1 MKFTNLERLLP
12 FGYLILVILGI
23 VKESVFY
30 YFIGVNILKYSNLM
44 DVLISP
50 ISDLTSHPIILGGF
64 SFYVLMLYFYFIYIS
79 KKTDKKWVHKLLKTE
94 NLSEPLTDEEIKIRL
109 GNKFLSVTAFGIMTF
124 FLGIGIGNGKKVS
137 DAINSNQLVYRH
149 SITFSSSET
158 KLVYLIGTNSA
169 NIFYVE
175 KGSKNVK
182 ISPVGAIESIEFLK
196 VKK

>member
-1 MKFTNLERLLP
+1 MKQGIIGKELMTTGDQGKFRMTLE
-12 FGYLILVILGI
+12 FD
-23 VKESVFY
+23 KT
-30 YFIGVNILKYSNLM
+30 
-44 DVLISP
+44 
-50 ISDLTSHPIILGGF
+50 TSIAQNDKRSQEIEK
-64 SFYVLMLYFYFIYIS
+64 YIS
-79 KKTDKKWVHKLLKTE
+79 KKKDKKWVHKLLKTE

-137 DAINSNQLVYRH
+137 DAINSNQLVYNH

-196 VKK
+196 VKKWF